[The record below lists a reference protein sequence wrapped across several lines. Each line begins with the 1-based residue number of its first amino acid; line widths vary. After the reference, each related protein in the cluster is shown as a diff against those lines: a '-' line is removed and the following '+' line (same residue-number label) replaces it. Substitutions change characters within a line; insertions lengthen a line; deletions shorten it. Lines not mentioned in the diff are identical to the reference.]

1 MAGKRGINWE
11 IEEARTWMSIFMKN
25 YKTMDMTL
33 LFKKI
38 STEINKPYNSVKLR
52 YDEIK
57 RILGGEYEFPIVT
70 PNFVQVVNETVES
83 GEVSLNR
90 LKLIFD

>member
-33 LFKKI
+33 VFKKI

-57 RILGGEYEFPIVT
+57 RILGGEHEFPIVT
-70 PNFVQVVNETVES
+70 PNFVQVVDETIAS
-83 GEVSLNR
+83 NEVSLNR
-90 LKLIFD
+90 LKMIFD